1 MRDCH
6 CLASDFNHTCN
17 LRRVIIHQDN
27 IRRLDRRVTSHA
39 SHCNTDICAGENRC
53 IVDAVADKCQ
63 LPLSGHLRL
72 HLLDL
77 LHLIRR
83 KQLRV
88 RLIDANLR
96 SHRLADRFPIARQHN
111 STADSSRLQSTDR
124 ILRLRLDRIGN
135 QDTSG
140 KFSVLCQINHSA
152 DAVAFL
158 IRYIFTLHQASITR
172 QNFVTVDRCLDTM
185 TGNLVGFT
193 DAG

>member
-1 MRDCH
+1 MQIRVARNRILKQHDELQQILRDFRLH
-6 CLASDFNHTCN
+6 
-17 LRRVIIHQDN
+17 RRKRN
-27 IRRLDRRVTSHA
+27 I
-39 SHCNTDICAGENRC
+39 
-53 IVDAVADKCQ
+53 
-63 LPLSGHLRL
+63 LSLRL
-72 HLLDL
+72 FHEKELKE
-77 LHLIRR
+77 I
-83 KQLRV
+83 
-88 RLIDANLR
+88 N
-96 SHRLADRFPIARQHN
+96 RLADRFPVARQHN

-172 QNFVTVDRCLDTM
+172 QNYVTVDRCLDTM